1 MLTVLFIFIILLTLL
16 RYSQTYLLMGTEE
29 LLYPVAGFVLS
40 LLMIFPAWR
49 VMTPKK
55 SPELPKEE
63 TPVEQPRYH
72 QTDEYYADTSDVSYE
87 SVPFTRRDIQHEN
100 QSYLIC

>member
-63 TPVEQPRYH
+63 PPVEQPRYT
-72 QTDEYYADTSDVSYE
+72 QPDEFEAAPSVVSCEGVTLTMRAYVPEYA
-87 SVPFTRRDIQHEN
+87 FI
-100 QSYLIC
+100 I